1 MNTERFKFRVAIK
14 QADGTYKRYNAHRIG
29 WDARGLYAKVAIPK
43 NDKEFFIDDI
53 VIDGDNAILEQS
65 TGLKD
70 KNGNLIYEGAVV
82 RYYRSTAM
90 GLGGERIA
98 SVAWDDRCGAWY
110 ILTTLGDGYDM
121 YDALNFGIEIIG
133 NIHDNEVAE

>member
-1 MNTERFKFRVAIK
+1 MKKVSFIGIQDYPGNDNRFRFRLYDTEEKKYVSLCFNCRLHNSF
-14 QADGTYKRYNAHRIG
+14 
-29 WDARGLYAKVAIPK
+29 LEP
-43 NDKEFFIDDI
+43 E
-53 VIDGDNAILEQS
+53 GDHLILEQC

-70 KNGNLIYEGAVV
+70 KNGKLIFEGDVV

-98 SVAWDDRCGAWY
+98 SVKWYDKYGAWG

-121 YDALNFGIEIIG
+121 CDALRFGIEIIG
-133 NIHDNEVAE
+133 NVHEMEVAK